1 MSRLNIHFVLNE
13 QDKAD
18 LKHYRKMYSETGD
31 KFWKSA
37 IQFFENGKKRVEA
50 PEFRR
55 AFNKAQSILLVPQ
68 KAGLNMR
75 EIAEH
80 LDGVVSSN
88 TVSQILRGESSF
100 TISTLEKITEWQTK
114 KLSEI
119 NNQLKAS

>member
-1 MSRLNIHFVLNE
+1 MSHLNIHFVLNE

-18 LKHYRKMYSETGD
+18 LKHYRKMYRETED
-31 KFWKSA
+31 KFWKNA
-37 IQFFENGKKRVEA
+37 IEFFENGKKRVESA
-50 PEFRR
+50 QFRR
-55 AFNKAQSILLVPQ
+55 TFNKAYSILLVLQ

-80 LDGVVSSN
+80 IDGVVSSN
-88 TVSQILRGESSF
+88 TVSQILRGEAVF
-100 TISTLEKITEWQTK
+100 TTSTLDKIIEWQIK